1 MRLSPVLVVAD
12 LPLAELHA
20 ARLDGEVYPLDHG
33 FAPIDASPT
42 RETRGAALAA
52 RAHPRLI
59 AEQHTAAWVW
69 GGLIDPPAHHEF
81 CARIERRTRPPHG
94 TRFSVREVII
104 DDDEIRSVGGM
115 PVTSPLRTVVDLAR
129 FVDDH
134 NAAEIDL
141 LAALCLGDSVTLN
154 ECLAALNARPHLPNK
169 RRAEQRIRAAFQH
182 NPNENVAAEI

>member
-81 CARIERRTRPPHG
+81 CARIERRTRP
-94 TRFSVREVII
+94 
-104 DDDEIRSVGGM
+104 
-115 PVTSPLRTVVDLAR
+115 LRTVVDLAR